1 MASDD
6 AEPRTMREIPD
17 EFRSAFKPEET
28 REINLLFESAD
39 DDGNE
44 VIDAVELENLIVRE
58 GWLDG
63 SETSSSVLARV
74 VTAVDTNKNGL
85 FEWDEFVAMIARLRR
100 YKPSQVL
107 GTRCARASVSADA
120 PQTFKFR
127 GVAVLD
133 KTLGPCCAVRYTP
146 DPEVNRA
153 PCRCRLAAAE
163 FCTPTNPRLPQ
174 HRVRTPVFK
183 SGLGAAPNGMP
194 STAVSSDAPAF
205 MHRPGMAVLE
215 PVQGRTYRNPQVLP
229 VTATPLHFNGT
240 RRVST
245 TAL

>member
-163 FCTPTNPRLPQ
+163 FCTPTNPSL
-174 HRVRTPVFK
+174 
-183 SGLGAAPNGMP
+183 
-194 STAVSSDAPAF
+194 STASERPSSSPASALRRTAC
-205 MHRPGMAVLE
+205 HRRP
-215 PVQGRTYRNPQVLP
+215 
-229 VTATPLHFNGT
+229 
-240 RRVST
+240 
-245 TAL
+245 